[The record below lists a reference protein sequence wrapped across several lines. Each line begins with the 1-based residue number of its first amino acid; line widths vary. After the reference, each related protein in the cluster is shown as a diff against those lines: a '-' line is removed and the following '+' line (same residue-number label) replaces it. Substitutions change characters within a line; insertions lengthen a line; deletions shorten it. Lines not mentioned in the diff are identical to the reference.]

1 MTISFWFRWILVVLY
16 GGSMGIVFV
25 YNLNKMHS
33 WSFFI
38 SSNPVIVSC
47 CALVSLVFTPGRD
60 QSSLC
65 WSLLYKEYLVTNFS
79 HTCTRSSLD
88 VNHFVEWP
96 LFYQWTESLL
106 LINSKSRIYLFI
118 YIYLFQYHQAIL
130 YIGSL
135 DIILAIFLS
144 LQLIPKQHY
153 LCFVLLL
160 IK

>member
-1 MTISFWFRWILVVLY
+1 M
-16 GGSMGIVFV
+16 
-25 YNLNKMHS
+25 
-33 WSFFI
+33 
-38 SSNPVIVSC
+38 
-47 CALVSLVFTPGRD
+47 
-60 QSSLC
+60 
-65 WSLLYKEYLVTNFS
+65 
-79 HTCTRSSLD
+79 
-88 VNHFVEWP
+88 
-96 LFYQWTESLL
+96 L
-106 LINSKSRIYLFI
+106 LILATRVHDLAWMLIILLNGPCFINGQRVCYLLTVKVVFIYLFI

>member
-1 MTISFWFRWILVVLY
+1 MLCPGQPRFHT
-16 GGSMGIVFV
+16 GQGSKFHFV
-25 YNLNKMHS
+25 DHY
-33 WSFFI
+33 FI
-38 SSNPVIVSC
+38 K
-47 CALVSLVFTPGRD
+47 R
-60 QSSLC
+60 
-65 WSLLYKEYLVTNFS
+65 YLVTNFS

>member
-1 MTISFWFRWILVVLY
+1 MAEVWALYLYIIWTKCIPDHFLFHQILSLYHVVPWSASFSHRA
-16 GGSMGIVFV
+16 GIKVHFV
-25 YNLNKMHS
+25 DHY
-33 WSFFI
+33 FI
-38 SSNPVIVSC
+38 K
-47 CALVSLVFTPGRD
+47 R
-60 QSSLC
+60 
-65 WSLLYKEYLVTNFS
+65 YLVTNFS

-144 LQLIPKQHY
+144 LQLIPKQPD

>member
-1 MTISFWFRWILVVLY
+1 MAEVWALYLYIIWTKCIPDHFLFHQILSLYHVVPWSASFSHRA
-16 GGSMGIVFV
+16 GIKVHFV
-25 YNLNKMHS
+25 DHY
-33 WSFFI
+33 FI
-38 SSNPVIVSC
+38 K
-47 CALVSLVFTPGRD
+47 R
-60 QSSLC
+60 
-65 WSLLYKEYLVTNFS
+65 YLVTNFS

-96 LFYQWTESLL
+96 RFINGQRVCYLL
-106 LINSKSRIYLFI
+106 TVKVVFIYLFI
-118 YIYLFQYHQAIL
+118 FICFQYHQAIL